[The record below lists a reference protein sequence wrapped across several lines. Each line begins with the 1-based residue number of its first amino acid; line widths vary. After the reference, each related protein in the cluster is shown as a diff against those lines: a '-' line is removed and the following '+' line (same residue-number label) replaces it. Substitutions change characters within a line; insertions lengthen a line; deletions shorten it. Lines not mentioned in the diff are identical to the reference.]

1 MPKLWHTLYCII
13 RAHPIKTHRLMAI
26 GTVYRQQRDLF
37 DKKEFKHR
45 VVSIDRPYI
54 RSIVR
59 GKSL

>member
-1 MPKLWHTLYCII
+1 
-13 RAHPIKTHRLMAI
+13 MAI

-59 GKSL
+59 DKSL